1 MMKKNSSI
9 FLLRLL
15 MLSLLLFSIAA
26 CHHRED
32 PHQIRLGTIS
42 GPETELMQ
50 VVKQVALRNT
60 GLQLQIIEFS
70 DYSLPNTALN
80 EGSLDANLFQHQRFL
95 ENEVRH
101 RGYHLVAIAKL
112 FVYPMG
118 IYSHKIQQLSQLK
131 SHAIIAIPNDPS
143 NEARALLLMSKAG
156 LITLNTAKSSLITP
170 RDIAQNPKQLVIKE
184 LDAAQLP
191 RVLADVDL
199 AVINTNYALLANL
212 YSQQN
217 ALFSEDKN
225 SSYAN
230 LLVVNA
236 KDQNKLKFIQLIKAL
251 HSKEVLAAAEKLF
264 HGEAIATW
272 K

>member
-1 MMKKNSSI
+1 MMIKNIGI
-9 FLLRLL
+9 FVTNLFIA
-15 MLSLLLFSIAA
+15 SLLLFSLTA
-26 CHHRED
+26 CHPRKD

-50 VVKQVALRNT
+50 IAKQVALRNA
-60 GLQLQIIEFS
+60 GLHLNIIEFS

-80 EGSLDANLFQHQRFL
+80 EGSLEANLFQHQRFL
-95 ENEVRH
+95 ENEVH
-101 RGYHLVAIAKL
+101 NRGYHLVAIAKL

-118 IYSHKIQQLSQLK
+118 IYSHKIQQLNQLK
-131 SHAIIAIPNDPS
+131 LHAVVAIPNDPS
-143 NEARALLLMSKAG
+143 NEARALLLLSKAG
-156 LITLNTAKSSLITP
+156 LITLNTGKGLLITP
-170 RDIAQNPKQLVIKE
+170 RDIVQNPKQLVIKE

-199 AVINTNYALLANL
+199 AVINTNYAVLAHL

-217 ALFSEDKN
+217 ALFAEDKN

-230 LLVVNA
+230 LLVVNL
-236 KDQNKLKFIQLIKAL
+236 KDKDDPRLIELIKAI
-251 HSKEVLAAAEKLF
+251 HSKEVLSAAEKLF
-264 HGEAIATW
+264 HGEAIPSW

>member
-1 MMKKNSSI
+1 
-9 FLLRLL
+9 
-15 MLSLLLFSIAA
+15 
-26 CHHRED
+26 
-32 PHQIRLGTIS
+32 
-42 GPETELMQ
+42 
-50 VVKQVALRNT
+50 
-60 GLQLQIIEFS
+60 
-70 DYSLPNTALN
+70 
-80 EGSLDANLFQHQRFL
+80 
-95 ENEVRH
+95 
-101 RGYHLVAIAKL
+101 
-112 FVYPMG
+112 
-118 IYSHKIQQLSQLK
+118 
-131 SHAIIAIPNDPS
+131 
-143 NEARALLLMSKAG
+143 MSKAG